1 MQPDASAAAELT
13 QLLPRGRPIFGS
25 FSGDPDREYY
35 VYVPASAGQ
44 NPSMAVLIHG
54 ISCNAAE
61 QILRFVD
68 EAELRG
74 MVLIAPLFER
84 TKYGKYQQVVDRQTG
99 IRSDLALLEIVER
112 VAKQSGADNSKFN
125 LFGFSGG
132 SQFAHRFAMLH
143 PDRVASCVCASA
155 GWYTFP
161 DGARGYPQGIGS
173 HPLDGG
179 CFDPVAIGSVP
190 IHVLVGERDIAQIH
204 PSGPVVDLCGVR
216 AKPGSNGRSAGTGP
230 CNNGRYIQ
238 PAHCPS
244 FPRPGTALVLQRRG
258 AVLRR
263 SCSSASTSLNR
274 TPSSA
279 KS

>member
-13 QLLPRGRPIFGS
+13 QLLPRGRPIFES
-25 FSGDPDREYY
+25 FSGDPEREYY

-44 NPSMAVLIHG
+44 NAGMAVLIHG

-74 MVLIAPLFER
+74 IVLVAPLFER
-84 TKYGKYQQVVDRQTG
+84 TKYGKYQQVIDRQTG

-112 VAKQSGADNSKFN
+112 VAKQTGADDSKFN

-161 DGARGYPQGIGS
+161 DGARCYPQGIGS

-179 CFDPVAIGSVP
+179 CFDPVAIGLVP
-190 IHVLVGERDIAQIH
+190 IHVLVGERDIAQDSSVRSSRGLVRRQGETRLERAERWYRAMQQWALH
-204 PSGPVVDLCGVR
+204 PASTLSLIPKAGHRFGVAATR
-216 AKPGSNGRSAGTGP
+216 RGLA
-230 CNNGRYIQ
+230 
-238 PAHCPS
+238 
-244 FPRPGTALVLQRRG
+244 ALVFERFNLTQ
-258 AVLRR
+258 
-263 SCSSASTSLNR
+263 
-274 TPSSA
+274 
-279 KS
+279 